1 MKLLM
6 NKAKYLSKNS
16 RQLTYSR
23 TLSDSSTINSVSVR
37 TVMLFSIVF
46 NAIAFLTV
54 IAIYPPTWYTNDD
67 YRMMTIVSG
76 AYTGTPSADI
86 VFMRYPV
93 GLLLSWLYTL
103 TPSIPWYGLFT
114 MVCMFIPCCIFCHY
128 IVKKSYLKNHVFF
141 GVCIYM
147 LAFIFLIRKY
157 ICLPQF
163 TLTSAFMGAGA
174 TVLVLEMPAQK
185 NIKHIIL
192 AAICAV
198 FSFSIR
204 SKAFYMILPLTAL
217 IIVVRLIDEKGT
229 KIWKPMVAVCII
241 TITLCGMVY
250 AVDYAAW
257 NRSEEYQEYR
267 QFNIARSNV
276 YDYGTIPN
284 YYSNM
289 SFYVSNGIS
298 EVTYRALSTRYLD
311 IDDSVDTET
320 LETIGNYMEEIR
332 SDSGSFIE
340 RLEKAFKA
348 TVEYWFDSGDSI
360 VKYSSLFIFVLL
372 AASISISL
380 KKKKSNIIFP
390 AAVAGFILECV
401 ALKFTGRLI
410 VRVVD
415 ILLLT
420 AGMTGCLAI
429 TDMIDIKK
437 IPFKQQIKNAVKN
450 KKRLIYVIITVFSV
464 FTVTFSSI
472 ISLNSELEMK
482 YKSVAITTNARMNA
496 LKNYAETHSDSFFFY
511 DSKDFISCTDY
522 VFKTYNEGEVL
533 NHDSLGS
540 WNVHSPTYYE
550 RNAKYGFTSSA
561 DALTSNDCDVY
572 FVTTS
577 SLKMGM
583 TKTLKDKYNKKL
595 KLVDSVEADNYILYI
610 YMVVDD
616 D

>member
-1 MKLLM
+1 MS
-6 NKAKYLSKNS
+6 KAKYLSKNN
-16 RQLTYSR
+16 RRLTYSR
-23 TLSDSSTINSVSVR
+23 TLSDSSTINSSSVR
-37 TVMLFSIVF
+37 IVMLFSIVF

-54 IAIYPPTWYTNDD
+54 IAIYPPAWYTNDD

-76 AYTGTPSADI
+76 VYTGTPSADI
-86 VFMRYPV
+86 IFMRYPV
-93 GLLLSWLYTL
+93 GFLLSWLYTL
-103 TPSIPWYGLFT
+103 TTAIPWYGLFT

-128 IVKKSYLKNHVFF
+128 IVKKAYLKNHTLF
-141 GVCIYM
+141 GVCIYI

-163 TLTSAFMGAGA
+163 TLTSAFMGVGA
-174 TVLVLEMPAQK
+174 IVLILEMPAQK

-204 SKAFYMILPLTAL
+204 SKAFYMLLPLIAL
-217 IIVVRLIDEKGT
+217 IIIVRLIDEKGT
-229 KIWKPMVAVCII
+229 KIWKPMVAVCVI
-241 TITLCGMVY
+241 TTVLCGMVY

-267 QFNIARSNV
+267 QFNIARSSV
-276 YDYGTIPN
+276 YDYGSIPG
-284 YYSNM
+284 YYSNI

-320 LETIGNYMEEIR
+320 LETIGNYIQEIR
-332 SDSGSFIE
+332 SNSGNFIE
-340 RLEKAFKA
+340 RLEEAFEA
-348 TVEYWFDSGDSI
+348 TIEYWFDSEDSI
-360 VKYSSLFIFVLL
+360 VKYSSLFVFVLL
-372 AASISISL
+372 AASITMSL
-380 KKKKSNIIFP
+380 KKKKYNIIFP
-390 AAVAGFILECV
+390 AAVAGFILESV
-401 ALKFTGRLI
+401 AFKFSGRLI
-410 VRVVD
+410 VRIVD
-415 ILLLT
+415 VLLLV
-420 AGMTGCLAI
+420 AGIVGCLAI
-429 TDMIDIKK
+429 MDMLDIKETS
-437 IPFKQQIKNAVKN
+437 FKRQFTNIIKS
-450 KKRLIYVIITVFSV
+450 KKRFIYATIAIFSICA
-464 FTVTFSSI
+464 VTFSSI
-472 ISLNSELEMK
+472 ISLNYELEIK
-482 YKSVAITTNARMNA
+482 YKSVAITTNARMST
-496 LKNYAETHSDSFFFY
+496 LENYAETHPNSFFFC
-511 DSKDFISCTDY
+511 DSQNFISCTDY
-522 VFKTYNEGEVL
+522 VFKTYDEGEIL

-561 DALTSNDCDVY
+561 DAFTSDDCDVY

-595 KLVDSVEADNYILYI
+595 KLVDSVDADNYILYI